1 MGISL
6 LVYLILFYYFSA
18 VIQSI
23 IGLLTVLFGVTLLF
37 YREDNSYDSGL
48 GVAVV
53 STLLGIYGIIEGF
66 LVFVAGTVSI
76 GSCTDPQSHYRNGK
90 FMGCSICASCLSGV
104 GIGFFSAGMT

>member
-6 LVYLILFYYFSA
+6 LVYLLLFYYFSA

-37 YREDNSYDSGL
+37 YREDNSYDSGY
-48 GVAVV
+48 GVADV
-53 STLLGIYGIIEGF
+53 STLFGFYGIIEGV
-66 LVFVAGTVSI
+66 LVCVAGTVGI

-90 FMGCSICASCLSGV
+90 FKGYSICACCLSGV
-104 GIGFFSAGMT
+104 AIGFFSAGMR